1 MCLVVWSTEERFT
14 SDNFRKKLLSRG
26 VVGSSLHFDDALLLR
41 QRSGQT
47 LGPAL
52 QPGGDAGAAVLR
64 ARARVRVTPVGSD
77 RGLPHPH
84 HLPAFHGL
92 GLPGWQP
99 AMRVV
104 ATVPDEGGGQ
114 RHGRRRDDRDALH
127 GPVVRVPP
135 VPGALQAGLQ
145 VPHRHSNHF
154 HNFLQFRLQQQRS
167 ESPRRRPV

>member
-1 MCLVVWSTEERFT
+1 MCLVVWSEEERFT
-14 SDNFRKKLLSRG
+14 SDNFRKKLPSRG
-26 VVGSSLHFDDALLLR
+26 VASPLHFDDVLLR

-64 ARARVRVTPVGSD
+64 ARARLRVTPMGSN
-77 RGLPHPH
+77 RRIPHAH
-84 HLPAFHGL
+84 HLPALHGL

-99 AMRVV
+99 AVRVV

-114 RHGRRRDDRDALH
+114 RHGRRRNDRDALH
-127 GPVVRVPP
+127 GPVVRIPP

-167 ESPRRRPV
+167 ESPGG